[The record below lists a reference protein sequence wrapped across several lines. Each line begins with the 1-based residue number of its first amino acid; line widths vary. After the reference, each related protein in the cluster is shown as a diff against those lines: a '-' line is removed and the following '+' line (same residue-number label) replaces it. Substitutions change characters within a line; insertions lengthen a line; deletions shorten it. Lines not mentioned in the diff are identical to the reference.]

1 MPALRNFVLTLGLLS
16 ASPSLACSTVDDIV
30 RTAEQAQARATVISE
45 SGALSR
51 ALSFML
57 GNADDVQPA
66 DTLVVIEQGL
76 KAEIVLMERG
86 CATMRALSNRDLVLE
101 LLRRADGE
109 SGGELI

>member
-1 MPALRNFVLTLGLLS
+1 MSVLRNIVLTVSLLA
-16 ASPSLACSTVDDIV
+16 ASPAFACATLDDIV
-30 RTAEQAQARATVISE
+30 RTAERAHARATIISE

-66 DTLVVIEQGL
+66 DTLIVIEQGL
-76 KAEIVLMERG
+76 KAEVVLMERG
-86 CATMRALSNRDLVLE
+86 CATMRALSNRDLILE
-101 LLRRADGE
+101 LLRRAEGE